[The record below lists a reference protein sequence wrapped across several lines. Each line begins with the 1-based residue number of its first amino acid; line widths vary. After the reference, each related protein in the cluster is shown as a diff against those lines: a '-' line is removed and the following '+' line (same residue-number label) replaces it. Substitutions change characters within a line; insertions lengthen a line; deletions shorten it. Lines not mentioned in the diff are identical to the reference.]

1 MVKREIPLKDV
12 QLATSTNPAD
22 QKDDGKSKNDK
33 SKNESKAVKSKGK
46 SESVNTVAKPT
57 SKATLG

>member
-12 QLATSTNPAD
+12 QQTASQNLAD

-33 SKNESKAVKSKGK
+33 SKTDTKTSKSKVK
-46 SESVNTVAKPT
+46 SESANTVAKPV